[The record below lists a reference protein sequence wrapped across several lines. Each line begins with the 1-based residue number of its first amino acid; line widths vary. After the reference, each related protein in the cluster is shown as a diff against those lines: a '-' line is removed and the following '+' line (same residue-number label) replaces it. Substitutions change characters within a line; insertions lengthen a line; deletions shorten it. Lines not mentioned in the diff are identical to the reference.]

1 MYYTIQ
7 TSFSQERHLN
17 LLPRTAKKLNYI
29 AWELKQK
36 QFERQNN
43 SPNPYIPYTVTPD
56 LVGCCHQNINSAQDR
71 NEKNQ
76 TIRKVQLF
84 YFLMIRFYILKL

>member
-17 LLPRTAKKLNYI
+17 LLPRTAKKLNHI

-56 LVGCCHQNINSAQDR
+56 LVGCCHQTINSAQDR